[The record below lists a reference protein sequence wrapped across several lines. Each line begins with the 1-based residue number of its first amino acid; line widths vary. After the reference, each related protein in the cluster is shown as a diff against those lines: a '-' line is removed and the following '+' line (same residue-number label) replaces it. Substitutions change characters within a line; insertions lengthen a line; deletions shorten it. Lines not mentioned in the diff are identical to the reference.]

1 MTERELREEI
11 RERKREARDM
21 RRTLAAWVC
30 EGVPQRQ
37 MRREWARL
45 HSFEAATKRLERL
58 LTPDDRP
65 SGMLQIGFVREG
77 ESS

>member
-1 MTERELREEI
+1 MTEKELREQI

-21 RRTLAAWVC
+21 RRTLAEWVS
-30 EGVPQRQ
+30 EGVPSRQ
-37 MRREWARL
+37 MRREWERL
-45 HSFEAATKRLERL
+45 HRFEAATERMERL

-77 ESS
+77 ESH